1 MEILALQCTGVNKLE
16 LTKFEKPEPANDS
29 VLLKIKLS
37 GICGTDIHGIEGKRS
52 VKFPFIPGHEIVA
65 FVDSFGKDYNK
76 FIKIINGSEINIGDR
91 VTINPRI
98 VCGKCYYCTN
108 FPMNQEMCINSITA
122 TSIGSSTYPYLFGG
136 WAEYIYMLPG
146 SEIIKLPDG
155 LSDKNATLIEPY
167 TCAVGCVDRFRSIN
181 KKTAGDAFE
190 INDAVVIY
198 GVGAIGMLMVAGFH
212 LAGAKNIIAID
223 TINEKLALAKE
234 FGATHTI
241 NVSDTGKDERI
252 KIIKELT
259 EGLGAG
265 VVIESCGIPEMINEG
280 ISVLKRRGILFE
292 IGHLLDAGEAGIN
305 PYILCRNEIQILGH
319 YAYPSSQSM
328 LYAARLLER
337 GGLPYEKLLKFFRL
351 DQFKEVIFDKKTGNA
366 IKPAFLIDA

>member
-1 MEILALQCTGVNKLE
+1 MEVLALQCTGINKLE
-16 LTKFEKPEPANDS
+16 LTKFEKPEPAADCA
-29 VLLKIKLS
+29 LLKIKLS

-65 FVDSFGKDYNK
+65 FVDSLGKDAQK
-76 FIKIINGSEINIGDR
+76 FIKIINGPEIKIGDR

-108 FPMNQEMCINSITA
+108 FPRNQEMCINSITA
-122 TSIGSSTYPYLFGG
+122 TSIGSGTYPYLFGG

-167 TCAVGCVDRFRSIN
+167 TCAVGCVDRFRSISM
-181 KKTAGDAFE
+181 KTAGDAFE

-212 LAGAKNIIAID
+212 LAGARNIIAID
-223 TINEKLALAKE
+223 TVNEKLALAKE

-241 NVSDTGKDERI
+241 NVSNTGKDERI

-259 EGLGAG
+259 GNLGAG
-265 VVIESCGIPEMINEG
+265 VVVECCGVPKMINEG
-280 ISVLKRRGILFE
+280 INMLKRRGILFE

-305 PYILCRNEIQILGH
+305 PYVLCRNEIQLLGH

-337 GGLPYEKLLKFFRL
+337 GELPYEKLLKFFRL
-351 DQFKEVIFDKKTGNA
+351 DQFKEVIFDKKTENA
-366 IKPAFLIDA
+366 IKPAFIID